1 MIGHGAKFGRKM
13 EQAIAALLSHRSL
26 EAAAREVGVSVNTL
40 QRWMN
45 DPEFDRAYR

>member
-13 EQAIAALLSHRSL
+13 EKAIAALLGHRSL